1 MPPWIDPLVSL
12 LMVIALFFFTGGTL
26 GLLRF
31 PDLFS
36 RMHALTK
43 CDNVGL
49 GLVVLAVALR
59 AGDPW
64 LAIKLVLIWLL
75 ALASSA
81 TACYLIARSELE
93 GNAPPEEPSS

>member
-1 MPPWIDPLVSL
+1 MPPWIDPLVYL
-12 LMVIALFFFTGGTL
+12 LLALALFFFTAGTV

-36 RMHALTK
+36 RLHALTK
-43 CDNVGL
+43 CDNLGL

-64 LAIKLVLIWLL
+64 LAVKLVLIWLL

-81 TACYLIARSELE
+81 TACYLVARSELE
-93 GNAPPEEPSS
+93 SGEPPGESSS